1 VRQIAMLAILAPYIL
16 AAVAAIAAVI
26 LRQRDLAST
35 TQVRIIL
42 GGAGAVAVL
51 WTGLLLV
58 LSRSDL

>member
-1 VRQIAMLAILAPYIL
+1 VREVAMLAIFAPYVL
-16 AAVAAIAAVI
+16 AAAAAIAAVI
-26 LRQRDLAST
+26 IRQRDLAST

-42 GGAGAVAVL
+42 GSAGAVTVL

>member
-1 VRQIAMLAILAPYIL
+1 MYAIFAPYVL
-16 AAVAAIAAVI
+16 ALLAVIAAII
-26 LRQRDLAST
+26 IRNRDLAST

-42 GGAGAVAVL
+42 AGAGAVALL

>member
-1 VRQIAMLAILAPYIL
+1 MVGVLALYGPYIL
-16 AAVAAIAAVI
+16 AAAATIAAII
-26 LRQRDLAST
+26 IRQRDLAST

>member
-1 VRQIAMLAILAPYIL
+1 MLAILAPYIV

-42 GGAGAVAVL
+42 GSAAAVAVL
-51 WTGLLLV
+51 WTGFLLI

>member
-1 VRQIAMLAILAPYIL
+1 VRQIAMLAIFAPYIV

>member
-1 VRQIAMLAILAPYIL
+1 MLAIFAPYIV
-16 AAVAAIAAVI
+16 AAVATIAAVI

>member
-1 VRQIAMLAILAPYIL
+1 MLAIFAPYIV

>member
-1 VRQIAMLAILAPYIL
+1 VRQIAMLAILAPYIV
-16 AAVAAIAAVI
+16 AAAAAIAAVI

>member
-1 VRQIAMLAILAPYIL
+1 MLAILAPYIV
-16 AAVAAIAAVI
+16 AAAAAIAAVI

>member
-1 VRQIAMLAILAPYIL
+1 MLAIFAPYIV

-35 TQVRIIL
+35 MQVRIIL